1 MSKICFAALA
11 FALGTCS
18 LAFANDPYN
27 SYAYGNGAD
36 VYGGS
41 VPSGLR
47 FGGADAMTVRTG
59 NVEGSVEGNVAG
71 GCNSCGAIGCLD
83 WKFNTWYGSW
93 DGKGYGY
100 GHGCRKGCGF

>member
-1 MSKICFAALA
+1 MSKICFATLA

-18 LAFANDPYN
+18 SAFANDPYN
-27 SYAYGNGAD
+27 SNAYGNGAD

-47 FGGADAMTVRTG
+47 FGGADVMTVRTG
-59 NVEGSVEGNVAG
+59 NVEGDLAG

-83 WKFNTWYGSW
+83 WKLNTWYGSW
-93 DGKGYGY
+93 DGH
-100 GHGCRKGCGF
+100 GHGHCCRRGCGY

>member
-1 MSKICFAALA
+1 MSKICSAALA

-27 SYAYGNGAD
+27 SNAYGNGAD

-47 FGGADAMTVRTG
+47 FGGADVMTVRTG
-59 NVEGSVEGNVAG
+59 NVEGDLAG

-83 WKFNTWYGSW
+83 WKLNTWYGSW
-93 DGKGYGY
+93 DDHGN
-100 GHGCRKGCGF
+100 GHGCRRGCGN

>member
-1 MSKICFAALA
+1 MSKICIAALA

-27 SYAYGNGAD
+27 SNAYGNGAD

-47 FGGADAMTVRTG
+47 FGGADVMTVRTG
-59 NVEGSVEGNVAG
+59 NLEGDVAT
-71 GCNSCGAIGCLD
+71 GCDSCGAIGCLD
-83 WKFNTWYGSW
+83 WKLNTWYGSW
-93 DGKGYGY
+93 DDHGY
-100 GHGCRKGCGF
+100 GHGCRRGCGN